1 MIRGINT
8 KNIVFLTIFCITT
21 NFIYCNKCNKLHKY
35 NAHFHLK
42 AHHYDGANHHQLLAA
57 SVF

>member
-8 KNIVFLTIFCITT
+8 KNIAFLTIFCITT
-21 NFIYCNKCNKLHKY
+21 NCIYCNKLHKY

>member
-8 KNIVFLTIFCITT
+8 KNIAFLTIFCIAT
-21 NFIYCNKCNKLHKY
+21 NFIYCNKLHKY